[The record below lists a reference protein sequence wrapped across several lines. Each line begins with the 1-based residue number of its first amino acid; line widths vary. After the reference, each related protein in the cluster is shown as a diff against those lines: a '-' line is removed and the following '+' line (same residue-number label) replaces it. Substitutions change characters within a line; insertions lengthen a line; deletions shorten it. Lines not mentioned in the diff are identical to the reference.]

1 MDDSYKVYQE
11 LKADFKKENNNWG
24 VKRGNYKFFLYWII
38 LFVLLIPQIVLFFTK
53 KTYEYVDDLDN
64 LPSPTQTP
72 ATWWT
77 TLKVYWV
84 DVKID
89 FLAKYDISWKII
101 SLRDYAWTDIEK
113 GLGPRDFVIWRWKM
127 WRQEYIDKFR
137 RNDMKNRF
145 IYAYLPEENI
155 DWFNEEFSWDF
166 RKDNWWTCRTSF
178 SNNHLIPA
186 DKKIKVLLKKI
197 KEWDFVRLQWYLV
210 YATRNTKGGN
220 YRWGPS
226 SLVRTDWWDH
236 SCEIMYVTDVSRLKE
251 KSEN

>member
-1 MDDSYKVYQE
+1 MDDSYKAYQE
-11 LKADFKKENNNWG
+11 LKADFKKENSKW
-24 VKRGNYKFFLYWII
+24 VIKSNYKIFLYWIFLLI
-38 LFVLLIPQIVLFFTK
+38 LLIPQIVLFFTK
-53 KTYEYVDDLDN
+53 RTYEYVQDLDD
-64 LPSPTQTP
+64 LPSPIQTP

-77 TLKVYWV
+77 TMRVHWV
-84 DVKID
+84 DVSID

-113 GLGPRDFVIWRWKM
+113 GLWPRDFVIWRWKM
-127 WRQEYIDKFR
+127 WIQENIDKFR

-155 DWFNEEFSWDF
+155 SRFNEEFSWDF
-166 RKDNWWTCRTSF
+166 RNDNRWTCRTSF

-186 DKKIKVLLKKI
+186 NRKIKVLMKKI

-210 YATRNTKGGN
+210 YAKWSTRSGN

-226 SLVRTDWWDH
+226 SLVRDDWWDH
-236 SCEIMYVTDVSRLKE
+236 SCEIMYVTDIVRLKE
-251 KSEN
+251 KVED